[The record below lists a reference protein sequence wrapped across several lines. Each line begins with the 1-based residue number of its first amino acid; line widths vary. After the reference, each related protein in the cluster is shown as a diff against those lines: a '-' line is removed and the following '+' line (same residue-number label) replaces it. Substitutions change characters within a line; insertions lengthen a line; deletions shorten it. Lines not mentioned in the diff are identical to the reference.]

1 MYAIVVLIII
11 QTAILTVFVV
21 QSIRQR
27 KYGQNIVQEEYKPL
41 GGDIDVIIASRESF
55 EMTCGCLDSVLSSG
69 MNNIILCMD
78 GGDKS
83 VTQRIIVKYPT
94 VHVLYNEKPLGKIK
108 SQIKCLKTSKSQDVL
123 VLDADIRLIP
133 KQIPDFIACF
143 SSGKADFLCP
153 YSLGNYQ
160 NNISFLS
167 RIEETDRYMRQRI
180 VRAGRDAYGV
190 SNLSGYCMLANR
202 KKYIEIVDS
211 EATQDDVIATMNLLQ
226 KGYVVRTYHHVVCS
240 EIERNTFVSYLLQ
253 KTRWTAGNIKL
264 IASYPKLFRVTDKRK
279 ALAFS
284 SSFLLW
290 YWALWIDCIAMA
302 LCPFFRV
309 IAVLL
314 AIEFTI
320 KYTGL
325 VAASRPNSRLGYN
338 LAYLFVWPVFS
349 MICLML
355 TPYYLTGKINEQKT
369 RR

>member
-1 MYAIVVLIII
+1 MYAIEVLLII
-11 QTAILTVFVV
+11 QTVILAVFVAL
-21 QSIRQR
+21 SIRQR

-41 GGDIDVIIASRESF
+41 DRDIDVIIASRESF
-55 EMTCGCLDSVLSSG
+55 EVTCGCLDSVLSSG
-69 MNNIILCMD
+69 MNNIILCLD
-78 GGDKS
+78 GGDNK
-83 VTQRIIVKYPT
+83 VVQRIKDRYPT

-108 SQIKCLKTSKSQDVL
+108 SQIKCLISSKCQNVL
-123 VLDADIRLIP
+123 VLDADIRLMP
-133 KQIPDFIACF
+133 EQISDFIACF
-143 SSGKADFLCP
+143 LSGEADFLCP
-153 YSLGNYQ
+153 YSIGNYQ
-160 NNISFLS
+160 NNFSFLS
-167 RIEETDRYMRQRI
+167 GIEETDRYMRQRI
-180 VRAGRDAYGV
+180 VRAGRDAFGV

-202 KKYIEIVDS
+202 GKYIEIVDS
-211 EATQDDVIATMNLLQ
+211 NATQDDVIATMNLLQ
-226 KGYVVRTYHHVVCS
+226 KGFTVRTYHHVVCS
-240 EIERNTFVSYLLQ
+240 EIERNNFASYLLQ

-264 IASYPKLFRVTDKRK
+264 IASYPKLFKVADTRK

-302 LCPFFRV
+302 LCPFFHV

-320 KYTGL
+320 KYAGL

-349 MICLML
+349 MLCLIL